1 MMRRTLLGLAAVSS
15 LAFAMM
21 QPAYAEST
29 KVRIMY
35 TASSAFAAVFVA
47 ADKGFFER
55 NGIDAEMSIG
65 QNGSVILSGVVSG
78 SVEVGLPTP
87 TVVMQATQNGLD
99 LRLFAATNVFPDPTA
114 SGLIVG
120 TESGIRTPADTAG
133 KKIGV
138 PGIGGLIDVVLRKW
152 INQNGGDP
160 AKVSIVEYSL
170 PQTADV
176 LRSKQVDGAATLDPF
191 LSRAVESGAGV
202 SIGNYTD
209 IIPAG
214 TAAGVLTTTAAWAEA
229 NPKAIENMQR
239 ALKEAAEFIV
249 QKPDEARES
258 IGRFTTLPPPVLKGM
273 NLPNV
278 ADLSLTPEKF
288 QFWQDIALEQGLIS
302 EPVDLDTLL
311 IPFPKQ

>member
-15 LAFAMM
+15 LAFASM
-21 QPAYAEST
+21 QPAHAEAT

-35 TASSAFAAVFVA
+35 TAASAFAAVFVA
-47 ADKGFFER
+47 KDQGFFER
-55 NGIDAEMSIG
+55 HGVDAELSIA

-99 LRLFAATNVFPDPTA
+99 LRLFAATNVFPDPTV

-120 TESGIRTPADTAG
+120 TDSGIKTPADTAG

-138 PGIGGLIDVVLRKW
+138 PGIGGLIDVVVRKW
-152 INQNGGDP
+152 INMNGGDA
-160 AKVSIVEYSL
+160 AKANIVEFSL

-176 LRSKQVDGAATLDPF
+176 LRSRQVDGAATLDPF

-214 TAAGVLTTTAAWAEA
+214 TAAGVLATTTQWAEA
-229 NPKAIENMQR
+229 NAKAIEGMQL
-239 ALKEAAEFIV
+239 ALKEAADFIA
-249 QKPDEARES
+249 QNPDGARES
-258 IGRFTTLPPPVLKGM
+258 IGRYTTLPPQVLKGVNM
-273 NLPNV
+273 PNV

-302 EPVDLDTLL
+302 QPVDLNTLL